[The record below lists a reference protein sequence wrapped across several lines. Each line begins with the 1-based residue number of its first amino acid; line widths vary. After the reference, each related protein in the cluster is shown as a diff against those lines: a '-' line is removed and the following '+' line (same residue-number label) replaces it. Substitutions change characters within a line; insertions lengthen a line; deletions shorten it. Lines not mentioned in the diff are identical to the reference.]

1 MICIGWIEVA
11 LVAKCQ
17 VYVKGAIV
25 SILFIG
31 SDHIL
36 NRGVPIRDS
45 VDVFC
50 CVIEEVLG
58 ETQVDNWIECARVL
72 LEGTTAKQGGQEE
85 KLRRLWNSISLLLH
99 YISYSS
105 SSSNSSKLKQST
117 SPSYP
122 FYTLHSHQHT
132 IQIYFPT

>member
-1 MICIGWIEVA
+1 MICIGWKEVA
-11 LVAKCQ
+11 LFAKCQ

-25 SILFIG
+25 SIILIG
-31 SDHIL
+31 IVEHII
-36 NRGVPIRDS
+36 NRSVPIRG
-45 VDVFC
+45 DVFFS
-50 CVIEEVLG
+50 VIEEVLG
-58 ETQVDNWIECARVL
+58 ETQVDIWIECARV

-85 KLRRLWNSISLLLH
+85 KLRRPCNSISLLLH

-105 SSSNSSKLKQST
+105 SSKLIQST

-122 FYTLHSHQHT
+122 FYTLHSHQHK